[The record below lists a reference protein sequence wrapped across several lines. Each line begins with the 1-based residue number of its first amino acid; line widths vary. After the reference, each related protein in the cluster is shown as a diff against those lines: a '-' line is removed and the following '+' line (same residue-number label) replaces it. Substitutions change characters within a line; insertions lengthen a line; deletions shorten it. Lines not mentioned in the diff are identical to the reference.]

1 MSILNRRAKFDYE
14 IKETYIAGLV
24 LESNEVKPLR
34 QGKASIQSSFINEQK
49 GEIFIN
55 NFEIIS
61 VQKNFDGKKKIKSVK
76 KLLLNKREIKKI
88 LGLLTTKGFTAVPM
102 EIFFNDKGLAKVKFG
117 VGVGKK
123 KYDKRESI
131 KQREWSR
138 KKERLLSCLLYTSDA
153 ADD

>member
-1 MSILNRRAKFDYE
+1 LSIQNRRAKFDYD
-14 IKETYIAGLV
+14 IKEEYIAGIV

-34 QGKASIQSSFINEQK
+34 YGKASIQSSFINEQK
-49 GEIFIN
+49 GEIYIN

-61 VQKNFDGKKKIKSVK
+61 KDKNFDSKRKTRSVK

-88 LGLLTTKGFTAVPM
+88 LGLLTTKGFTAVPI
-102 EIFFNDKGLAKVKFG
+102 EIFFNEKGLAKVRFG

-123 KYDKRESI
+123 KYDKREAI

-138 KKERLLSCLLYTSDA
+138 KKQRIMKN
-153 ADD
+153 

>member
-61 VQKNFDGKKKIKSVK
+61 LQKNFDGKKKIKSIK

-88 LGLLTTKGFTAVPM
+88 LGLLTTKGYTAVPM

-138 KKERLLSCLLYTSDA
+138 KKERLLRK
-153 ADD
+153 

>member
-61 VQKNFDGKKKIKSVK
+61 IQKNFDGKKKIKSVK

-102 EIFFNDKGLAKVKFG
+102 EIFFNEKGLAKVKFG

-123 KYDKRESI
+123 KYDKRDSI

-138 KKERLLSCLLYTSDA
+138 KKERLLRK
-153 ADD
+153 

>member
-61 VQKNFDGKKKIKSVK
+61 DQKNFDGKKKFKSVK

-102 EIFFNDKGLAKVKFG
+102 EIFFNEKGLAKVKFG

-138 KKERLLSCLLYTSDA
+138 KKERLLRK
-153 ADD
+153 

>member
-61 VQKNFDGKKKIKSVK
+61 LQKNFDGKKKFKSVK

-102 EIFFNDKGLAKVKFG
+102 EIFFNEKGLAKVKFG

-138 KKERLLSCLLYTSDA
+138 KKERLLRK
-153 ADD
+153 

>member
-49 GEIFIN
+49 GEIYIN

-61 VQKNFDGKKKIKSVK
+61 VQKNFDGKKKVRSVK

-88 LGLLTTKGFTAVPM
+88 LGLLTTKGYTAVPM
-102 EIFFNDKGLAKVKFG
+102 EIFFNEKGLAKVKLG

-138 KKERLLSCLLYTSDA
+138 KKERLLRK
-153 ADD
+153 

>member
-1 MSILNRRAKFDYE
+1 LSILNRRAKFDYE

-61 VQKNFDGKKKIKSVK
+61 VQKNFDGKKKFKSVK

-102 EIFFNDKGLAKVKFG
+102 EIFFNEKGLAKVKFG

-138 KKERLLSCLLYTSDA
+138 KKERLLRK
-153 ADD
+153 

>member
-61 VQKNFDGKKKIKSVK
+61 LKKNFDGKKKIKSVK

-138 KKERLLSCLLYTSDA
+138 KKERLLRK
-153 ADD
+153 

>member
-1 MSILNRRAKFDYE
+1 LSIQNRRAKFDYD
-14 IKETYIAGLV
+14 IKEEYIAGIV

-34 QGKASIQSSFINEQK
+34 YGKVSIQSSFINEQK
-49 GEIFIN
+49 GEIYIN

-61 VQKNFDGKKKIKSVK
+61 KDKNFDSKRKIRSVK

-88 LGLLTTKGFTAVPM
+88 LGLLTTKGFTAVPI
-102 EIFFNDKGLAKVKFG
+102 EIFFNEKGLAKVRFG

-123 KYDKRESI
+123 KYDKREAI

-138 KKERLLSCLLYTSDA
+138 KKQRIMKN
-153 ADD
+153 

>member
-1 MSILNRRAKFDYE
+1 MSIQNRRAKFDYD
-14 IKETYIAGLV
+14 IKETFVAGIV

-34 QGKASIQSSFINEQK
+34 YGKASIQSSFINEQK
-49 GEIFIN
+49 GEIYIN

-61 VQKNFDGKKKIKSVK
+61 KHKNFDINKKIRSVK

-88 LGLLTTKGFTAVPM
+88 LGLLTTKGFTAIPI
-102 EIFFNDKGLAKVKFG
+102 EIFFNEKGLAKVRFG

-123 KYDKRESI
+123 KYDKRETI

-138 KKERLLSCLLYTSDA
+138 KKQRLMNN
-153 ADD
+153 

>member
-61 VQKNFDGKKKIKSVK
+61 IQKNFDVKKKIKSVK

-138 KKERLLSCLLYTSDA
+138 KKERLLRK
-153 ADD
+153 

>member
-61 VQKNFDGKKKIKSVK
+61 VQKNFDGKKKFRSIK

-88 LGLLTTKGFTAVPM
+88 LGLLTTKGYTAVPM
-102 EIFFNDKGLAKVKFG
+102 EIFFNEKGLAKVKFG
-117 VGVGKK
+117 VGIGKK

-138 KKERLLSCLLYTSDA
+138 KKERLLRK
-153 ADD
+153 

>member
-61 VQKNFDGKKKIKSVK
+61 LKKNFDGKKKIKSVK

-88 LGLLTTKGFTAVPM
+88 LGLLTTKGFTAIPM
-102 EIFFNDKGLAKVKFG
+102 EIFFNEKGLAKVKFG

-138 KKERLLSCLLYTSDA
+138 KKERLLRK
-153 ADD
+153 

>member
-1 MSILNRRAKFDYE
+1 LSILNRRAKFDYE
-14 IKETYIAGLV
+14 IKEIYIAGLV

-61 VQKNFDGKKKIKSVK
+61 VQKNFDGKKKIKFVK

-102 EIFFNDKGLAKVKFG
+102 EIFFNEKGLAKVKFG

-138 KKERLLSCLLYTSDA
+138 KKERLLRK
-153 ADD
+153 

>member
-61 VQKNFDGKKKIKSVK
+61 IQKNFDGKKKIKSVK

-88 LGLLTTKGFTAVPM
+88 LGLLTTKGYTAVPM
-102 EIFFNDKGLAKVKFG
+102 EIFFNEKGLAKVKFG

-138 KKERLLSCLLYTSDA
+138 KKERLLRK
-153 ADD
+153 

>member
-1 MSILNRRAKFDYE
+1 LSILNRRAKFDYD

-34 QGKASIQSSFINEQK
+34 QGKVSIQSSFINEKK

-61 VQKNFDGKKKIKSVK
+61 IQKNFDEKKKIRTVK

-102 EIFFNDKGLAKVKFG
+102 EIFFNEKGLAKVKFG

-123 KYDKRESI
+123 NYDKRESI

-138 KKERLLSCLLYTSDA
+138 KKERILRK
-153 ADD
+153 

>member
-1 MSILNRRAKFDYE
+1 LSIQNRRAKFDYD

-34 QGKASIQSSFINEQK
+34 QGKASLQSSFINEQK

-55 NFEIIS
+55 NFEIVT
-61 VQKNFDGKKKIKSVK
+61 VQKNFDAVKKTRTVK
-76 KLLLNKREIKKI
+76 KLLLNKREIRKI
-88 LGLLTTKGFTAVPM
+88 MGLLTTKGYTAVPI
-102 EIFFNDKGLAKVKFG
+102 EIFFNEKGIAKVRFG

-123 KYDKRESI
+123 KYDKRETI

-138 KKERLLSCLLYTSDA
+138 KKQRIIKN
-153 ADD
+153 

>member
-1 MSILNRRAKFDYE
+1 MSILNRRAKFDYD

-34 QGKASIQSSFINEQK
+34 QGKVSIQSSFINEKK

-55 NFEIIS
+55 NFEIITN
-61 VQKNFDGKKKIKSVK
+61 QKNFDEKKKIRTVK

-102 EIFFNDKGLAKVKFG
+102 EIFFNEKGLAKVKFG

-123 KYDKRESI
+123 NYDKRESI

-138 KKERLLSCLLYTSDA
+138 KKERILRK
-153 ADD
+153 

>member
-1 MSILNRRAKFDYE
+1 MSIQNRRAKFDYD
-14 IKETYIAGLV
+14 IKEEYIAGIV

-34 QGKASIQSSFINEQK
+34 YGKASIQSSFINEQK
-49 GEIFIN
+49 GEIYIN

-61 VQKNFDGKKKIKSVK
+61 IDKNFGSRKKTRSVK

-88 LGLLTTKGFTAVPM
+88 LGLLTTKGFTAVPI
-102 EIFFNDKGLAKVKFG
+102 EIFFNEKGLAKVRFG

-123 KYDKRESI
+123 KYDKRETI

-138 KKERLLSCLLYTSDA
+138 KKQRIMKN
-153 ADD
+153 

>member
-1 MSILNRRAKFDYE
+1 MSIQNRRAKFDYD
-14 IKETYIAGLV
+14 IKEEYIAGIV

-34 QGKASIQSSFINEQK
+34 YGKASIQSSFINEQK
-49 GEIFIN
+49 GEIYIN

-61 VQKNFDGKKKIKSVK
+61 MDKNFDSKSKTRSVK

-88 LGLLTTKGFTAVPM
+88 LGLLTTKGFTAVPI
-102 EIFFNDKGLAKVKFG
+102 EIFFNEKGLAKVRFG

-123 KYDKRESI
+123 KYDKRETI

-138 KKERLLSCLLYTSDA
+138 KKQRIIKN
-153 ADD
+153 

>member
-14 IKETYIAGLV
+14 IKETYTAGLV

-61 VQKNFDGKKKIKSVK
+61 LKKNFDGKKKIKSVK

-102 EIFFNDKGLAKVKFG
+102 EIFFNEKGLAKVKFG

-138 KKERLLSCLLYTSDA
+138 KKERLLRK
-153 ADD
+153 

>member
-61 VQKNFDGKKKIKSVK
+61 VQKNFDGKKKVRSVK

-88 LGLLTTKGFTAVPM
+88 LGLLTTKGYTAVPM
-102 EIFFNDKGLAKVKFG
+102 EIFFNEKGLAKVKFG

-138 KKERLLSCLLYTSDA
+138 KKERLLRK
-153 ADD
+153 

>member
-1 MSILNRRAKFDYE
+1 MSILNRRAKFDYD

-34 QGKASIQSSFINEQK
+34 QGKVSIQSSFINEKK

-61 VQKNFDGKKKIKSVK
+61 TQKNFDEKKKIRTVK

-102 EIFFNDKGLAKVKFG
+102 EIFFNEKGLAKVKFG
-117 VGVGKK
+117 VGIGKK
-123 KYDKRESI
+123 NYDKRESI

-138 KKERLLSCLLYTSDA
+138 KKERILRK
-153 ADD
+153 

>member
-1 MSILNRRAKFDYE
+1 LSIQNRRAKFDYE
-14 IKETYIAGLV
+14 IKETYVAGIV

-34 QGKASIQSSFINEQK
+34 NGKASIQSSFINENK

-61 VQKNFDGKKKIKSVK
+61 NKKNFDAKKKTRSIK

-88 LGLLTTKGFTAVPM
+88 LGLLTTKGYTAVPI
-102 EIFFNDKGLAKVKFG
+102 EIFFNEKGLAKVKFG

-123 KYDKRESI
+123 KFDKRESI

-138 KKERLLSCLLYTSDA
+138 KKQRIVKN
-153 ADD
+153 

>member
-14 IKETYIAGLV
+14 IKETFIAGLV

-102 EIFFNDKGLAKVKFG
+102 EIFFNEKGLAKVKFG

-138 KKERLLSCLLYTSDA
+138 KKERLLRK
-153 ADD
+153 

>member
-1 MSILNRRAKFDYE
+1 LSILNRRAKFDYE

-55 NFEIIS
+55 NLEIIS
-61 VQKNFDGKKKIKSVK
+61 LKKNFDGKKKIKSVK

-102 EIFFNDKGLAKVKFG
+102 EIFFNEKGLAKVKFG

-138 KKERLLSCLLYTSDA
+138 KKERLLRK
-153 ADD
+153 

>member
-1 MSILNRRAKFDYE
+1 MSIQNRRAKFDYD
-14 IKETYIAGLV
+14 IKEEYIAGIV

-34 QGKASIQSSFINEQK
+34 YGKASIQSSFINEQK
-49 GEIFIN
+49 GEIYIN

-61 VQKNFDGKKKIKSVK
+61 KDKNFDSKRKIRSVK

-88 LGLLTTKGFTAVPM
+88 LGLLTTKGFTAVPI
-102 EIFFNDKGLAKVKFG
+102 EIFFNEKGLAKVRFG

-138 KKERLLSCLLYTSDA
+138 KKQRIMKN
-153 ADD
+153 

>member
-1 MSILNRRAKFDYE
+1 MSIQNRRAKFDYD
-14 IKETYIAGLV
+14 IKETFVAGIV

-34 QGKASIQSSFINEQK
+34 YGKASIQSSFINEQK
-49 GEIFIN
+49 GEIYIN

-61 VQKNFDGKKKIKSVK
+61 KHKNFDINKKIRSVK

-88 LGLLTTKGFTAVPM
+88 LGLLTTKGFTAVPI
-102 EIFFNDKGLAKVKFG
+102 EIFFNEKGLAKVRFG

-123 KYDKRESI
+123 KYDKRETI

-138 KKERLLSCLLYTSDA
+138 KKQRLMNN
-153 ADD
+153 

>member
-1 MSILNRRAKFDYE
+1 LSILNRRAKFDYD

-34 QGKASIQSSFINEQK
+34 QGKVSIQSSFINEKK

-61 VQKNFDGKKKIKSVK
+61 IQKNFDEKKKIRTVK

-102 EIFFNDKGLAKVKFG
+102 EIFFNEKVLAKVKFG

-123 KYDKRESI
+123 NYDKRESI

-138 KKERLLSCLLYTSDA
+138 KKERILRK
-153 ADD
+153 

>member
-1 MSILNRRAKFDYE
+1 MSISNRRAKFDYE

-61 VQKNFDGKKKIKSVK
+61 VQKNFDGKKKVRSVK

-88 LGLLTTKGFTAVPM
+88 LGLLTTKGYTAVPM
-102 EIFFNDKGLAKVKFG
+102 EIFFSEKGLAKVKFG

-138 KKERLLSCLLYTSDA
+138 KKERLLRK
-153 ADD
+153 

>member
-34 QGKASIQSSFINEQK
+34 QGKASIQSSFINEQR

-102 EIFFNDKGLAKVKFG
+102 EIFFNEKGLAKVKFG

-138 KKERLLSCLLYTSDA
+138 KKERLLRK
-153 ADD
+153 